1 MKRLTTLASIVGL
14 GTALALF
21 LSSGVSDVTAAVV
34 SAGWGTLAVVL
45 ARFAAVAWAGL
56 GWYAI
61 FPRGAGP
68 TLRDCIS
75 LRFVREGINTLL
87 PVAQVGGDLI
97 GARLLTR
104 SGTPGGMAGAS
115 MFVDLMTQAVT
126 QLIFTIAGLL
136 LLMQITGDG
145 PMVRTVAGGVLIAI
159 PALAAFYV
167 IQRRSG
173 HRLIEAALSRFAAG
187 REWRALGA
195 IDVLFENLRRLY
207 GNRARVGAAL
217 LIHLL
222 GWVAGTVEVWIA
234 LNAMGYSIS
243 FLDALVI
250 ESLAQAVRGA
260 AFVVPGA
267 IGAQEGGLIALG
279 ALFGIPVEAALALS
293 LVKRVADLA
302 VGLPSLALWNLME
315 RKGAAPAE
323 TDGTETVREGLGAIR
338 ARLGRRSGATPLAPA
353 YGFSAARTPAP
364 LSSDNEAGALQKCA

>member
-1 MKRLTTLASIVGL
+1 M

-56 GWYAI
+56 GWYAV

-126 QLIFTIAGLL
+126 QLVFTIAGLL

-353 YGFSAARTPAP
+353 YGFSAARNPAP